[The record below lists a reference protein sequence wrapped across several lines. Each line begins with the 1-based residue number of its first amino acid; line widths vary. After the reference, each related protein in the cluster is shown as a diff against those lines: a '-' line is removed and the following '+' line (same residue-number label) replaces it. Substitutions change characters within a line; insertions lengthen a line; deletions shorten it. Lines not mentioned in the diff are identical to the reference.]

1 MFHLKRF
8 KSSVKV
14 GVPAGSYTHIMND
27 ITNDCNLRCPFC
39 NNDFSKVRE
48 TIFMSKTTFEKV
60 LQLLP
65 LADSRFF
72 FSCKFEPSIHP
83 QFIEYLEMIPDEFKS
98 KTFFT
103 TNLVKTLSDE
113 TIERLSKLKISYINI
128 SVESFDPAVYES
140 LRKGAKFSSFI
151 NNLERLVRAF
161 SRSDQAPKLRYV
173 TMVLKPNIHDLT
185 NILELCSKKYLAQQ
199 NEFRGTHNGPGDD
212 WQKDNFVSPEDWT
225 QVERSLS
232 QMPYNYRI
240 QRFENKV
247 NDRKRHKDLCI
258 NADGTVVPYIH
269 GIRKGQYDLD
279 QILDPKYFFMN
290 LVI

>member
-1 MFHLKRF
+1 
-8 KSSVKV
+8 
-14 GVPAGSYTHIMND
+14 MND